1 MTAPRKNRRYLAKHL
16 HNITRQVT
24 HKDHHRTSVFY

>member
-1 MTAPRKNRRYLAKHL
+1 MTAPRMNRRYLAKHL
-16 HNITRQVT
+16 HNITQQVM